1 MIGTVGA
8 LLGAAGIN
16 ISGMHVGRKEVGE
29 RAVMV
34 VSVEQPVPPEV
45 LEELMKHPDLFG
57 ARQVDLT

>member
-1 MIGTVGA
+1 